1 MNAIAKHWKQ
11 DREGA
16 VALLI
21 LLAVVLLYLAA
32 MALWIMYE
40 WNKPVT
46 NYKIY
51 DLGGH
56 AVAMKLTQKIYKK
69 LFRKDKG

>member
-21 LLAVVLLYLAA
+21 LLAVVILYLAA

-46 NYKIY
+46 EYKIY

-56 AVAMKLTQKIYKK
+56 AVALQLSRRIYRK